1 MYSYSSRKPLKRP
14 PSYSDSFVLLSTSGK
29 EKAASSADGT
39 GSFVFLDLEPL
50 SINGP
55 PTELTLR
62 PTLPLLTDRL
72 TERTERTERTTSSS
86 PPPSPVAPPTRSLHP
101 VASAGQFSTFSI
113 PAGFSTTEK
122 WATRFLGFGVHLSL
136 VSVFETLFFF
146 LFISKS
152 EDSGLTGVLDGYVGG
167 ILASCHSWPANTTVV
182 VNDILS
188 VLINATQVA
197 SAANQAA
204 LQRQAYNRTLELQ
217 AWGYVGGLIGIV
229 LLSTWVTHHRGLRIA
244 WRRILLEN
252 LIMVSLLGLYELMF
266 FKTIIYRYENMSLPE
281 LDGFV
286 VGQLQAQCGL
296 LSSL

>member
-1 MYSYSSRKPLKRP
+1 MYAYSSRKPLKRP
-14 PSYSDSFVLLSTSGK
+14 PSYSDSFV
-29 EKAASSADGT
+29 
-39 GSFVFLDLEPL
+39 FLDLEPL
-50 SINGP
+50 SING
-55 PTELTLR
+55 R
-62 PTLPLLTDRL
+62 PLLADTAEP
-72 TERTERTERTTSSS
+72 TERTS
-86 PPPSPVAPPTRSLHP
+86 PHSLSPIRPLHP

-167 ILASCHSWPANTTVV
+167 ILASCHSWPANTTAV

-197 SAANQAA
+197 TAANQAA

-252 LIMVSLLGLYELMF
+252 LIMVSLLGLYELTF

-296 LSSL
+296 L

>member
-1 MYSYSSRKPLKRP
+1 MYSYNSRKPLKRP
-14 PSYSDSFVLLSTSGK
+14 PSYSD
-29 EKAASSADGT
+29 
-39 GSFVFLDLEPL
+39 SFVFLDLEPL

-72 TERTERTERTTSSS
+72 TEQTS
-86 PPPSPVAPPTRSLHP
+86 PPLSPPRPLHS
-101 VASAGQFSTFSI
+101 VASAGQFSTLSI
-113 PAGFSTTEK
+113 SAGFSTTER

-136 VSVFETLFFF
+136 VSIFETLFFF

-152 EDSGLTGVLDGYVGG
+152 EDSGLTNVLDGYVGG
-167 ILASCHSWPANTTVV
+167 ILASCDTWPANTTAV

-188 VLINATQVA
+188 VFINTTQVA
-197 SAANQAA
+197 ASANQAA
-204 LQRQAYNRTLELQ
+204 LQRQSFNHALELQ
-217 AWGYVGGLIGIV
+217 AWSYVGGLIGVV
-229 LLSTWVTHHRGLRIA
+229 LLGTWVTHHRGLRIA
-244 WRRILLEN
+244 WRRIVLEN
-252 LIMVSLLGLYELMF
+252 LIMVTLLGLYELTF

-296 LSSL
+296 LPSSVTL